1 MAFSNY
7 KDLSV
12 WKKSMD
18 LTEEVY
24 NLVKKLPKEE
34 KYALSDQ
41 IRRSAVSVPS
51 NIAEGQGR
59 ESKNEFRSFL
69 SVAKGSLAEL
79 ETQLLICVRLHYL
92 TQKDIEKSLSLANEI
107 ERMLTA
113 LILRIK
119 TLNS

>member
-1 MAFSNY
+1 MA
-7 KDLSV
+7 
-12 WKKSMD
+12 

-24 NLVKKLPKEE
+24 NLVKKLPEEE